1 MRELEMRI
9 KVIRVR
15 QCRRG
20 ETWVNNSRV
29 EVDKVIESRG
39 TVTRESDNTEM
50 EPMSKSKIW
59 QDKCRKC
66 RKLGKNI
73 KGKRTHGKTWYGKI
87 N

>member
-1 MRELEMRI
+1 
-9 KVIRVR
+9 
-15 QCRRG
+15 
-20 ETWVNNSRV
+20 
-29 EVDKVIESRG
+29 
-39 TVTRESDNTEM
+39 M